1 MLFRILSTNAPFA
14 LLPLQIDCPSKT
26 ALNKLVQY
34 DCPLIAFLPGLQR
47 FTDSAGLMGPGQNKT
62 TLTASN
68 GLENCCSGLCVCV
81 CMENVCVF
89 TRSLQ
94 KLGKA
99 AREKEQ
105 ERPSAAN
112 GFPTGPSLTLTH
124 SKKWQTI
131 GEQELGNFIF

>member
-1 MLFRILSTNAPFA
+1 MP

-26 ALNKLVQY
+26 ALNKLAQY
-34 DCPLIAFLPGLQR
+34 DRPLIAFLPGQQR

-62 TLTASN
+62 TLTASK
-68 GLENCCSGLCVCV
+68 GLENWCSGLCLCVRV
-81 CMENVCVF
+81 CMVNVCVF

-105 ERPSAAN
+105 KRP
-112 GFPTGPSLTLTH
+112 
-124 SKKWQTI
+124 
-131 GEQELGNFIF
+131 